1 MNKLLNRIKD
11 NKEYLYILLISII
24 VCIPLINKNINIY
37 RDDGI
42 QHVCRLIGTYQTI
55 RSGEILPMIML
66 NLCNNFG
73 YSWNIFYSPL
83 TAYAPLIFKIFNFTF
98 TNCLKIFMFAVTLLS
113 GIAMYKFMMNVTKNK
128 NVSLL
133 SSILYVLAPYRIT
146 DMYIRIA
153 VAELASFMFIPIIFD
168 GLYSILKEEK
178 ISFKLIWGTV
188 GLILTHTVITMYM
201 AIICLLYLI
210 LNIKKLKSVKVVRAL
225 VISIV
230 CILLITSFYWVGLLQ
245 HHNATSYEVFVPGRM
260 EVGNKLEYYKTEFYQ
275 LFYTSK
281 DQQMIYAIGMVT
293 VLGLVL
299 TPIVW
304 KRIEKEY
311 KRTYVLFL
319 VFGIILTIMTLTFF
333 PFEKLPSVFKMI
345 QFTFRLYEFTA
356 FFFAFVAG
364 INYGIIIKNFKIF
377 DVIVLAVISTLLL
390 IPYNSK
396 LEYELST
403 NEERLIEGVR
413 VTENTGRVHA
423 GMASMEYL
431 PSKAFKVLN
440 TYIANRKDEPIIMSG
455 EAEILNYNKNGT
467 NLEFELK
474 NEQEADN
481 QNNKTEAGLTIELPY
496 IYYLG
501 YRVYANGSEIEYTE
515 SDNGFVQIK
524 INPALYEQDVKI
536 NVKYTGT
543 NEMFVTFKISVIF
556 IFAIEI
562 FELLC
567 YIKKKQKRRKRK
579 MKEKTKNERKGITLI
594 ALVVTIVVLLIL
606 AGVSINLVL
615 GNNGIVAKAEKASVE
630 TEISQI
636 AEKINFLNY
645 EISIDSKING
655 QDESVLA
662 YLKNNGMIDENN
674 VLNTKKLLGAE
685 TRYGNGIESDV
696 YKIQGNK
703 IVYINKESKKVA
715 ERDVDAQ
722 LLAFVTEWTV
732 NDNDTIVL
740 PISYKYEGDNDF
752 FVNWGD
758 GSAVENIKG
767 VLDQAPSH
775 TYSKAGK
782 YHISITGICS
792 YFDLSSITEQYP
804 EVPQKLTK
812 LVSWGE
818 IEARRYGFTNAVN
831 LAGEIP
837 SPAKNSF
844 KHIKDFSYLFYHCQ
858 SIETIPADL
867 FKNIPE
873 QVQDFNGAFNR
884 CEKLKYI
891 PNGLFDEANNATNF
905 RKCFSSCS
913 SLTQIPENLFKNNT
927 QVTTFENTFYKCT
940 GLTGIPE
947 NLFKNNKQVTTF
959 ENTFR
964 ECTSLTSIPVNLFNN
979 NQKASNF
986 KYTFADS
993 DKLVSVPKLWE
1004 RTVSGLDGTGCF
1016 YGCEK
1021 INRTG
1026 ITPDIITKWFETGV
1040 QKSL

>member
-1 MNKLLNRIKD
+1 M
-11 NKEYLYILLISII
+11 LY
-24 VCIPLINKNINIY
+24 
-37 RDDGI
+37 
-42 QHVCRLIGTYQTI
+42 
-55 RSGEILPMIML
+55 
-66 NLCNNFG
+66 
-73 YSWNIFYSPL
+73 
-83 TAYAPLIFKIFNFTF
+83 FK
-98 TNCLKIFMFAVTLLS
+98 
-113 GIAMYKFMMNVTKNK
+113 
-128 NVSLL
+128 
-133 SSILYVLAPYRIT
+133 
-146 DMYIRIA
+146 
-153 VAELASFMFIPIIFD
+153 
-168 GLYSILKEEK
+168 
-178 ISFKLIWGTV
+178 
-188 GLILTHTVITMYM
+188 
-201 AIICLLYLI
+201 
-210 LNIKKLKSVKVVRAL
+210 
-225 VISIV
+225 
-230 CILLITSFYWVGLLQ
+230 
-245 HHNATSYEVFVPGRM
+245 
-260 EVGNKLEYYKTEFYQ
+260 
-275 LFYTSK
+275 
-281 DQQMIYAIGMVT
+281 
-293 VLGLVL
+293 
-299 TPIVW
+299 
-304 KRIEKEY
+304 
-311 KRTYVLFL
+311 
-319 VFGIILTIMTLTFF
+319 
-333 PFEKLPSVFKMI
+333 
-345 QFTFRLYEFTA
+345 
-356 FFFAFVAG
+356 
-364 INYGIIIKNFKIF
+364 
-377 DVIVLAVISTLLL
+377 
-390 IPYNSK
+390 
-396 LEYELST
+396 
-403 NEERLIEGVR
+403 
-413 VTENTGRVHA
+413 
-423 GMASMEYL
+423 
-431 PSKAFKVLN
+431 
-440 TYIANRKDEPIIMSG
+440 
-455 EAEILNYNKNGT
+455 
-467 NLEFELK
+467 
-474 NEQEADN
+474 
-481 QNNKTEAGLTIELPY
+481 
-496 IYYLG
+496 
-501 YRVYANGSEIEYTE
+501 
-515 SDNGFVQIK
+515 
-524 INPALYEQDVKI
+524 
-536 NVKYTGT
+536 
-543 NEMFVTFKISVIF
+543 
-556 IFAIEI
+556 
-562 FELLC
+562 
-567 YIKKKQKRRKRK
+567 
-579 MKEKTKNERKGITLI
+579 KTKNERKGITLI

-703 IVYINKESKKVA
+703 IIYINKESKKVA

-740 PISYKYEGDNDF
+740 PIAYEHEGDNDF

-767 VLDQAPSH
+767 ILDQVPSH

-792 YFDLSSITEQYP
+792 YFDLSSIIKQYP

-1026 ITPDIITKWFETGV
+1026 IPSDIITKWFETGEE
-1040 QKSL
+1040 KSL

>member
-1 MNKLLNRIKD
+1 MEVEMIKLLNRIKD

-24 VCIPLINKNINIY
+24 VCIPLMNKNINIY

-55 RSGEILPMIML
+55 RSGEMLPMIMASF
-66 NLCNNFG
+66 CNNFG

-113 GIAMYKFMMNVTKNK
+113 GITMYTFMMNVTKNK

-133 SSILYVLAPYRIT
+133 SSILYVLASYRIT

-168 GLYSILKEEK
+168 GLYSVLKEEK
-178 ISFKLIWGTV
+178 LSFKLIWGTV

-210 LNIKKLKSVKVVRAL
+210 FNIKKLKSVKVIRAL
-225 VISIV
+225 VISLVFIS
-230 CILLITSFYWVGLLQ
+230 LITSFYWVGLLQ

-319 VFGIILTIMTLTFF
+319 TFGIILTIMTLTFF

-390 IPYNSK
+390 VPYKSK

-703 IVYINKESKKVA
+703 IIYINKESKKVA

-732 NDNDTIVL
+732 KDNDTIVL
-740 PISYKYEGDNDF
+740 PISYTYEEDNDF

-782 YHISITGICS
+782 YHISITGLCQ
-792 YFDLSSITEQYP
+792 YFDLSSITAQYP

-818 IEARRYGFTNAVN
+818 IEARHYGFTDAVN

-844 KHIKDFSYLFYHCQ
+844 KHINNFSYLFYHCQ

-873 QVQDFNGAFNR
+873 QVKNFNGAFYG

-891 PNGLFDEANNATNF
+891 PNGLFDEAKQVTIFENTF
-905 RKCFSSCS
+905 SKCTG
-913 SLTQIPENLFKNNT
+913 LTGIPENLFKNNT
-927 QVTTFENTFYKCT
+927 QVTTFENTF
-940 GLTGIPE
+940 
-947 NLFKNNKQVTTF
+947 
-959 ENTFR
+959 R
-964 ECTSLTSIPVNLFNN
+964 ECIGLTSIPENLFNN
-979 NQKASNF
+979 NQEASNF

-993 DKLVSVPKLWE
+993 DNLVSVPKLWE

-1026 ITPDIITKWFETGV
+1026 IPSDIITKWFETGV

>member
-1 MNKLLNRIKD
+1 MEVEMIKLLNRIKD

-24 VCIPLINKNINIY
+24 VCIPLMNKNINIY

-55 RSGEILPMIML
+55 RSGEMLPMIMASF
-66 NLCNNFG
+66 CNNFG

-113 GIAMYKFMMNVTKNK
+113 GITMYTFMMNVTKNK

-168 GLYSILKEEK
+168 GLYSVLKEEK
-178 ISFKLIWGTV
+178 LSFKLIWGTV

-201 AIICLLYLI
+201 AIICILYLI
-210 LNIKKLKSVKVVRAL
+210 LNIKKLKSVKVIRAL

-230 CILLITSFYWVGLLQ
+230 CILLITSFYLVGLLQ

-293 VLGLVL
+293 VLGLIL

-319 VFGIILTIMTLTFF
+319 TFGIILTIMTLTFF

-390 IPYNSK
+390 VPYKSK

-403 NEERLIEGVR
+403 NEDRLIEGVR

-703 IVYINKESKKVA
+703 IIYINKESKKVA

-732 NDNDTIVL
+732 DDNDTIVL
-740 PISYKYEGDNDF
+740 PISYEYEGDNDF

-792 YFDLSSITEQYP
+792 YFDLSSIIKQYP

-818 IEARRYGFTNAVN
+818 IEARGYGFNNAVN

-844 KHIKDFSYLFYHCQ
+844 KHIKDFSYLFDNCQ

-873 QVQDFNGAFNR
+873 QVQNFNGAFYR

-891 PNGLFDEANNATNF
+891 PNGLFDEANNATDF
-905 RKCFSSCS
+905 SKCFSGCS
-913 SLTQIPENLFKNNT
+913 SLKQ
-927 QVTTFENTFYKCT
+927 
-940 GLTGIPE
+940 IPE

-959 ENTFR
+959 EKTFR
-964 ECTSLTSIPVNLFNN
+964 ECIGLTSIPVNLFNN

-986 KYTFADS
+986 RYTFADS
-993 DKLVSVPKLWE
+993 DNLASVPKLWE

-1016 YGCEK
+1016 YGCKK

-1026 ITPDIITKWFETGV
+1026 IPSDIITKWFETGV

>member
-1 MNKLLNRIKD
+1 MEVEMIKLLNKIKD

-24 VCIPLINKNINIY
+24 VCIPLMNKNINIY

-55 RSGEILPMIML
+55 RSGEMLPMIMASF
-66 NLCNNFG
+66 CNNFG

-113 GIAMYKFMMNVTKNK
+113 GIAMYKFMINVTRNK

-168 GLYSILKEEK
+168 GLYSVLKEEK
-178 ISFKLIWGTV
+178 LSFKLIWGTV

-201 AIICLLYLI
+201 AIICLLYLVF
-210 LNIKKLKSVKVVRAL
+210 NIKKLKSVKVIRIL
-225 VISIV
+225 VISLV
-230 CILLITSFYWVGLLQ
+230 Q

-293 VLGLVL
+293 ILGLVL

-319 VFGIILTIMTLTFF
+319 TFGIILIIMTLTFF

-377 DVIVLAVISTLLL
+377 DVIVLTIISTLLL

-467 NLEFELK
+467 NLEFELTNMK
-474 NEQEADN
+474 NEREADN

-501 YRVYANGSEIEYTE
+501 YRVYANGSEIECTE

-524 INPALYEQDVKI
+524 INPALHEQNVKI
-536 NVKYTGT
+536 NVRYTGT
-543 NEMFVTFKISVIF
+543 NEMIVASAISIISAMIIVVSKII
-556 IFAIEI
+556 
-562 FELLC
+562 LNMKNLKLKRG
-567 YIKKKQKRRKRK
+567 IKIYLVLILF
-579 MKEKTKNERKGITLI
+579 KTK
-594 ALVVTIVVLLIL
+594 ACHFMYFIV
-606 AGVSINLVL
+606 
-615 GNNGIVAKAEKASVE
+615 
-630 TEISQI
+630 
-636 AEKINFLNY
+636 
-645 EISIDSKING
+645 
-655 QDESVLA
+655 
-662 YLKNNGMIDENN
+662 
-674 VLNTKKLLGAE
+674 
-685 TRYGNGIESDV
+685 
-696 YKIQGNK
+696 
-703 IVYINKESKKVA
+703 
-715 ERDVDAQ
+715 
-722 LLAFVTEWTV
+722 
-732 NDNDTIVL
+732 
-740 PISYKYEGDNDF
+740 
-752 FVNWGD
+752 
-758 GSAVENIKG
+758 
-767 VLDQAPSH
+767 
-775 TYSKAGK
+775 
-782 YHISITGICS
+782 
-792 YFDLSSITEQYP
+792 
-804 EVPQKLTK
+804 
-812 LVSWGE
+812 
-818 IEARRYGFTNAVN
+818 
-831 LAGEIP
+831 
-837 SPAKNSF
+837 
-844 KHIKDFSYLFYHCQ
+844 
-858 SIETIPADL
+858 
-867 FKNIPE
+867 
-873 QVQDFNGAFNR
+873 
-884 CEKLKYI
+884 KYI
-891 PNGLFDEANNATNF
+891 M
-905 RKCFSSCS
+905 
-913 SLTQIPENLFKNNT
+913 
-927 QVTTFENTFYKCT
+927 
-940 GLTGIPE
+940 
-947 NLFKNNKQVTTF
+947 
-959 ENTFR
+959 
-964 ECTSLTSIPVNLFNN
+964 
-979 NQKASNF
+979 
-986 KYTFADS
+986 
-993 DKLVSVPKLWE
+993 
-1004 RTVSGLDGTGCF
+1004 
-1016 YGCEK
+1016 
-1021 INRTG
+1021 
-1026 ITPDIITKWFETGV
+1026 
-1040 QKSL
+1040 

>member
-293 VLGLVL
+293 ALGLVL
-299 TPIVW
+299 TPILW

-319 VFGIILTIMTLTFF
+319 IFGIILTIMTLTFF
-333 PFEKLPSVFKMI
+333 PFEKLPSIFKMI

-377 DVIVLAVISTLLL
+377 DVIVLTIISTLLL

-396 LEYELST
+396 LEYGLST

-474 NEQEADN
+474 NEQEADS
-481 QNNKTEAGLTIELPY
+481 QNNKTEAVLTIELPY

-567 YIKKKQKRRKRK
+567 YILKKQKRRKRK

-606 AGVSINLVL
+606 AGVSINLFL

-645 EISIDSKING
+645 EISMDSKING

-873 QVQDFNGAFNR
+873 QVQNFNGAFNR

-964 ECTSLTSIPVNLFNN
+964 ECTGLTSIPVNLFNN

-993 DKLVSVPKLWE
+993 DNLGSVPKLWE
-1004 RTVSGLDGTGCF
+1004 RTISGLDGTGCF

-1021 INRTG
+1021 IDRTG
-1026 ITPDIITKWFETGV
+1026 IPSDIITKWFETGE
-1040 QKSL
+1040 